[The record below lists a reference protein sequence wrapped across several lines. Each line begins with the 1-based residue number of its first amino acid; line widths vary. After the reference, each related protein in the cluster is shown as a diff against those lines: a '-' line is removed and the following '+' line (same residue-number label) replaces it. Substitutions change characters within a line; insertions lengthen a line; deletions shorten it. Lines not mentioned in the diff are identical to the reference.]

1 MRNLHLNCHNKIE
14 VKGKDGKSFN
24 LDPATFQFHVA
35 SSGCI
40 TIYDSGNVL
49 ILKED
54 HDLEEI
60 SVVETLLEENISDQ
74 RLAGIEVTSEG
85 NVVLATKTGF

>member
-1 MRNLHLNCHNKIE
+1 
-14 VKGKDGKSFN
+14 
-24 LDPATFQFHVA
+24 VA

-40 TIYDSGNVL
+40 TIYNSGKVL

-54 HDLEEI
+54 HELEEI
-60 SVVETLLEENISDQ
+60 SVVESLLEENISDQ

-85 NVVLATKTGF
+85 NVVLATRTGF